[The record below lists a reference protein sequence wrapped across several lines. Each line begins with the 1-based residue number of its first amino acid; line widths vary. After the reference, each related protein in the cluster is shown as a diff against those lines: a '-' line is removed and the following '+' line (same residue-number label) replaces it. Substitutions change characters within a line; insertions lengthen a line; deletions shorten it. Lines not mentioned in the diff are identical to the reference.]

1 MTPWRLFS
9 QVSRMTDD
17 KSTPIICHCALRSWG
32 GEDSASAA
40 AVKALQ
46 SEQGTQTSADDV
58 TNAGLFPSGVSP
70 QSEKQDC
77 TGLKTLHS

>member
-46 SEQGTQTSADDV
+46 SEQGTQTSADV
-58 TNAGLFPSGVSP
+58 TNAGLFPSSFGRVS
-70 QSEKQDC
+70 
-77 TGLKTLHS
+77 GLRNLKSKIAPA